1 MSTETQTSESSEG
14 AETSASGLKTQK
26 TNKVRVAVKPPPSQA
41 WAGAAVPGLG
51 HLLTGQLVDGV
62 GLLLVTGVLG
72 WAAVNTPRL
81 VGRLSGPGVPAF
93 AWHPWV
99 ALVAFLATAGVLWW
113 RAIAYAKGPK
123 PKDPDAPESQWDVVS
138 KQFVKNR
145 VGVFGG
151 YLVLVMM
158 LLAFL
163 TPFIAPFDP
172 DQIDVGG
179 KFVAPGWDYLMGT
192 DKFGRDV
199 FSRVM
204 YGGRISLSIGFVA
217 VILAGTVG
225 TAVGAI
231 AGYFGGGVDKVL
243 MWFTDLIL
251 SLPRLVFLLAIVGFF
266 RAAGAQSIFL
276 LVAILGLTGW
286 MGIARIV
293 RSQVLALKEQEFIQA
308 SRALGLSSG
317 RIIVRHLVPNAMA
330 PIIVYASL
338 AIGSTILVEAGL
350 SFLGLGVPPPTS
362 TWGSIVNDGREALRN
377 APWITIF
384 PGLMIVIAVMS
395 FNLLGDGLRDAL
407 DPKLRGR

>member
-1 MSTETQTSESSEG
+1 MSTETQTPPP
-14 AETSASGLKTQK
+14 ADDSAAGLKTQK
-26 TNKVRVAVKPPPSQA
+26 TNKVRLEVKPPPAQA
-41 WAGAAVPGLG
+41 WAGAAAPGLG

-62 GLLLVTGVLG
+62 GLLLLTFILG
-72 WAAVNTPRL
+72 WAGVNFPRL
-81 VGRLSGPGVPAF
+81 VGRLAFPGVPEF
-93 AWHPWV
+93 GWHPWV
-99 ALVAFLATAGVLWW
+99 ALLTFVGTAGMLWW
-113 RAIAYAKGPK
+113 TAISYARGPK

-145 VGVFGG
+145 VGVLGG
-151 YLVLVMM
+151 YLVLAMM

-179 KFVAPGWDYLMGT
+179 KYVAPGWDYLMGT

-217 VILAGTVG
+217 VFLAGTVG
-225 TAVGAI
+225 TGIGAV
-231 AGYFGGGVDKVL
+231 AGYFGGWIDKVL

-251 SLPRLVFLLAIVGFF
+251 SLPRLVLLLAIVGFF
-266 RAAGAQSIFL
+266 RSAGAQSIFL

-308 SRALGLSSG
+308 SRALGMSSG

-338 AIGSTILVEAGL
+338 AIGSTILVEAAL

-384 PGLMIVIAVMS
+384 PGIMIVFAVMS